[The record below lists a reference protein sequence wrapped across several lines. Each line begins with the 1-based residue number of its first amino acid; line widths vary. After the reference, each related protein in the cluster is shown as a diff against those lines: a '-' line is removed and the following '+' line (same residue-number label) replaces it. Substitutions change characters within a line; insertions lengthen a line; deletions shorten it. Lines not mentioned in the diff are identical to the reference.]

1 MRPLVAHC
9 HHGLGR
15 LYGQTG
21 RGAQARVALTAA
33 IELYRAM
40 SMTFWLPQA
49 EAALAQVESTPWLP
63 KEILEYASARLLI
76 AEEIIETYTC
86 QVHPTYQSLHEHAWS
101 LLHLALQWCVHDGGR
116 CTMAIAGLHLT
127 EQEQTALES
136 MAQRT
141 GKTPDELVHDAI
153 KQFIAQ
159 FQAEDRLSL
168 LRQAR
173 GMWKDRTDL
182 PSLADLRREWDRPTE
197 LNDGDTTAD

>member
-1 MRPLVAHC
+1 
-9 HHGLGR
+9 
-15 LYGQTG
+15 
-21 RGAQARVALTAA
+21 
-33 IELYRAM
+33 
-40 SMTFWLPQA
+40 
-49 EAALAQVESTPWLP
+49 
-63 KEILEYASARLLI
+63 
-76 AEEIIETYTC
+76 
-86 QVHPTYQSLHEHAWS
+86 
-101 LLHLALQWCVHDGGR
+101 
-116 CTMAIAGLHLT
+116 MAIAGLHLT

-197 LNDGDTTAD
+197 PNDGDTTAD